1 MRNPSA
7 AEHFLDLVNAD
18 FSDDAEVDKIL
29 DTWQEMRPDKGQ
41 SSHHK
46 ADVVDD
52 EGQTGVTKLKRAS
65 FGAEMTIM
73 FRRQALIIT
82 RDPILYLGRSVIF
95 LVSNLIFGLV
105 YLNARAYDQDQ
116 AQNKVGLV
124 FLFLGFRPLS
134 RWISSMRRLSFV
146 HSALTGVL
154 LITGLGAN
162 LVHCCSL

>member
-1 MRNPSA
+1 M
-7 AEHFLDLVNAD
+7 DLVNAD

-46 ADVVDD
+46 QRPVVVDD

-65 FGAEMTIM
+65 FGAEMMIM

-82 RDPILYLGRSVIF
+82 RDPILYLGRCVIF

-105 YLNARAYDQDQ
+105 YLNARPFDQDQ
-116 AQNKVGLV
+116 AQNKVRLV
-124 FLFLGFRPLS
+124 WFGGVCFLRAAVDARMECGGGP
-134 RWISSMRRLSFV
+134 V
-146 HSALTGVL
+146 AHS
-154 LITGLGAN
+154 
-162 LVHCCSL
+162 